1 MRRPKKMNYSKSKK
15 LFSRTAAKT
24 NRKNSM
30 RGSKPLRGG
39 IRL

>member
-1 MRRPKKMNYSKSKK
+1 MTRPKKMNFKKSKRM
-15 LFSRTAAKT
+15 FSRTASKT

-30 RGSKPLRGG
+30 RGTRPLRGG

>member
-1 MRRPKKMNYSKSKK
+1 MRRPKKMNFKKSKRM
-15 LFSRTAAKT
+15 FSRTASKT

-30 RGSKPLRGG
+30 RSAKPLRGG